1 MILDRYILKNHF
13 IPFFFSV
20 VTLTGIFVLQF
31 MMKFA
36 DRLVGKGL
44 SIWVIAQ
51 LIMYNLAWM
60 VVLVIPMATLVATL
74 MAFGNLSQNNEIT
87 ILKSSGV
94 SLYRMMLAPLLASV
108 VVGYLLLLFNNDVL
122 PDANHKAKILMEEIS
137 QQKPML
143 SLVPGVFSQDVTNYA
158 ILARGIDKESNLLS
172 GVIIYDYSDP
182 TKVNII
188 TAKKGKVYFA
198 PDQTKLIM
206 DLWNGE
212 IHESDAMHPDLYRK
226 LTFQKHRIAMNAEQ
240 FSFHQS
246 AFDQPRGDRELSAKA
261 MLTIIDSLQ
270 VVKADYAKNLSN
282 ETNKY
287 FFKDSSFNFGYS
299 NAAKNSK
306 NVIYAQ
312 TIEKLKTIKNIINS
326 RAQRVIYL
334 QDQVNSYWVEVYKKY
349 AIPFACIIFVLIGAP
364 LGIMVKKGGFGV
376 AASISLFFFLL
387 YWACLIGGE
396 KLGNRNLLSPFI
408 GMWAAN
414 FIIGTAGLILTFKTV
429 RETIIMNLSF
439 MKKLMPKQWRTED
452 ENTVDKNS

>member
-20 VTLTGIFVLQF
+20 VTLTGIFILQF

-60 VVLVIPMATLVATL
+60 VVLVVPMAVLVATL

-94 SLYRMMLAPLLASV
+94 SLYRMMAGPLLASV
-108 VVGYLLLLFNNDVL
+108 IIGYLLLLFNNDVL
-122 PDANHKAKILMEEIS
+122 PDANHQAKILMEEIS

-172 GVIIYDYSDP
+172 GVTIYDYSDP

-206 DLWNGE
+206 DLWDGE
-212 IHESDAMHPDLYRK
+212 IHESDAMHPNLYRK
-226 LTFQKHRIAMNAEQ
+226 LSFQKHRIAMNAEQ

-246 AFDQPRGDRELSAKA
+246 AFDQPRGDRELSANA

-270 VVKADYAKNLSN
+270 LVKTDFAKSLSN
-282 ETNKY
+282 ETNRY
-287 FFKDSSFNFGYS
+287 FFNDSSFNLGYS
-299 NAAKNSK
+299 NAARNNK
-306 NVIYAQ
+306 NVIYSQ
-312 TIEKLKTIKNIINS
+312 TIEKLRAIKNVINS
-326 RAQRVIYL
+326 RAQRVEYM

-349 AIPFACIIFVLIGAP
+349 SIPFACIVFVLIGAP

-429 RETIIMNLSF
+429 RETITMNLSF
-439 MKKLMPKQWRTED
+439 MKKLVPKQWRTED
-452 ENTVDKNS
+452 ENTINENS

>member
-20 VTLTGIFVLQF
+20 ITLTGIFVLQF

-44 SIWVIAQ
+44 SIWVIVQ

-94 SLYRMMLAPLLASV
+94 SLYRMMAAPLLASV

-122 PDANHKAKILMEEIS
+122 PDANHQAKILMEEIS

-143 SLVPGVFSQDVTNYA
+143 SLVPGVFSQEVTNYA
-158 ILARGIDKESNLLS
+158 ILARGINKESNELT
-172 GVIIYDYSDP
+172 GVTIYDYSDP
-182 TKVNII
+182 TKINII
-188 TAKKGKVYFA
+188 TAKKGKVYFS

-212 IHESDAMHPDLYRK
+212 IHETDAMHSNLYRK
-226 LTFQKHRIAMNAEQ
+226 LSFQKHRLAMNAEQ

-246 AFDQPRGDRELSAKA
+246 ALDQPRGDRELSTNA

-270 VVKADYAKNLSN
+270 LVKADFQKSLSI

-299 NAAKNSK
+299 NVAKNKSDL
-306 NVIYAQ
+306 IYAQ
-312 TIEKLKTIKNIINS
+312 TIDRLKIIKNIINS
-326 RAQRVIYL
+326 QAQRVEYM

-349 AIPFACIIFVLIGAP
+349 AIPVACIVFVLIGAP
-364 LGIMVKKGGFGV
+364 LGIMVRKGGFGV

-396 KLGNRNLLSPFI
+396 KLGNRNLISPFF

-414 FIIGTAGLILTFKTV
+414 FIIGIAGLILTFKTV
-429 RETIIMNLSF
+429 QETLTMNFSF
-439 MKKLMPKQWRTED
+439 MKKLIPKQWRNEEANTSN
-452 ENTVDKNS
+452 ENS